1 MGKYLIKGG
10 KKLNGEVEISGAKNA
25 TLGILAATI
34 LCDEEVVIENVPN
47 VRDTKIMIDALIE
60 LGAEVKYINR
70 NIISI
75 NAKNVTKHEL
85 SKDEFNHL
93 RASYYFVGSLLGRHK
108 KAKVILPGGCDI
120 GARPIN
126 LHLKGFNALGA
137 NCEIKDGYINAEA
150 SNLRG
155 ANIYLDIV
163 SVGAT
168 INIMLA
174 SVLSEGTTIIE
185 NVAKEPH
192 VVDIANFLNSMGANV
207 KGAGTDTI
215 RIKGVKKL
223 HSSNYAIIPD
233 QIEAGT
239 YMTLAAITG
248 GDITIKNVI
257 PKHLEFITAKLLDM
271 GNNVIVYDEAVRVI
285 GADRQLPTSIKTMPY
300 PGFPTDLQPQ
310 ISCTLSI
317 ANGESI
323 ITESIFENR
332 FKYVSEIK
340 KMGAIIEVNGS
351 ILNITGVEKL
361 KGANLVAP
369 DLRAGAA
376 LVLAALSAEG
386 ESIVDNVE
394 FIERGYENFI
404 EKLKDLNAD
413 INSIK

>member
-1 MGKYLIKGG
+1 MGKYLITGG
-10 KKLNGEVEISGAKNA
+10 NKLNGEVEISGAKNA

-34 LCDEEVVIENVPN
+34 LCDEEVIIENVPN
-47 VRDTKIMIDALIE
+47 VRDTNIMIDALIE
-60 LGAEVKYINR
+60 LGAEVKFISR
-70 NIISI
+70 NIISV
-75 NAKNVTKHEL
+75 NAKNVSKCEL
-85 SKDEFNHL
+85 SKEEFNHL

-108 KAKVILPGGCDI
+108 KAKVVLPGGCNI

-137 NCEIKDGYINAEA
+137 NAEIKNGYILAEA
-150 SNLRG
+150 SNLKG
-155 ANIYLDIV
+155 SNIYLDIV

-174 SVLSEGTTIIE
+174 AVLSEGTTIIE

-192 VVDIANFLNSMGANV
+192 VVDIANFLNSMGANI
-207 KGAGTDTI
+207 KGAGTDII

-239 YMTLAAITG
+239 YMTLAAITS

-257 PKHLEFITAKLLDM
+257 PKHLESITAKLLDM
-271 GNNVIVYDEAVRVI
+271 GNNVIIYDEAVRVI

-310 ISCTLSI
+310 IACTLSI
-317 ANGESI
+317 AKGDST

-340 KMGAIIEVNGS
+340 KMGAVIEVNGS
-351 ILNITGVEKL
+351 ILNITGVDKL
-361 KGANLVAP
+361 KGSNLIAP

-386 ESIVDNVE
+386 VSTVENTE
-394 FIERGYENFI
+394 FIERGYENFV
-404 EKLKDLNAD
+404 EKLQDLNAD
-413 INSIK
+413 IKNTK

>member
-257 PKHLEFITAKLLDM
+257 PKHLESITAKLLDM

>member
-257 PKHLEFITAKLLDM
+257 PKHLESITAKLLDM
-271 GNNVIVYDEAVRVI
+271 EIELKAPKRLKSID
-285 GADRQLPTSIKTMPY
+285 IKTMPY

>member
-75 NAKNVTKHEL
+75 NARNVTKHEL

-257 PKHLEFITAKLLDM
+257 PKHLESITAKLLDM

>member
-93 RASYYFVGSLLGRHK
+93 RASYYFVGSLIGRHK

-257 PKHLEFITAKLLDM
+257 PKHLESITAKLLDM

>member
-93 RASYYFVGSLLGRHK
+93 RASYYFVGSLIGRHK

-248 GDITIKNVI
+248 GDITIKNII
-257 PKHLEFITAKLLDM
+257 PKHLESITAKLLDM

>member
-1 MGKYLIKGG
+1 MGKYLINGG

-25 TLGILAATI
+25 TLGVLAATI
-34 LCDEEVVIENVPN
+34 LCEEEVVIENVPN

-70 NIISI
+70 NVISI
-75 NAKNVTKHEL
+75 NAKNVSKCEL

-126 LHLKGFNALGA
+126 LHLKGFTALGA
-137 NCEIKDGYINAEA
+137 NCEIKDGCINAEA
-150 SNLRG
+150 ENLRG
-155 ANIYLDIV
+155 SNIYLDIV

-174 SVLSEGTTIIE
+174 SVLSEGTTVIE

-207 KGAGTDTI
+207 KGAGTDII

-239 YMTLAAITG
+239 YMTLAAITS

-257 PKHLEFITAKLLDM
+257 PKHLESITAKLLDM

-285 GADRQLPTSIKTMPY
+285 GADRQFPTSIKTMPY

-310 ISCTLSI
+310 IACTLSI
-317 ANGESI
+317 AQGESI

-361 KGANLVAP
+361 KGANLTAP

-386 ESIVDNVE
+386 ESIVDKVE
-394 FIERGYENFI
+394 YIERGYENFV
-404 EKLKDLNAD
+404 EKLKDLNAA

>member
-85 SKDEFNHL
+85 SQDEFNHL

-257 PKHLEFITAKLLDM
+257 PKHLESITAKLLDM